1 MHTGGFLTTGWL
13 SAKCQNKRE
22 RGAAGKLVAPFTFS
36 YYGKLTMITLDT
48 LNGTASDI
56 AFSHLMMIIRHQPKQ
71 SANSLLMIAACL
83 AANRPLALRELRQ
96 MLDLT
101 PMDVGRLAR
110 LSPLLT
116 LTKHPTHK
124 CRKNV
129 TLSLQGEDLKEALL
143 EDDPSIMRG
152 YIDRAA
158 TAATEIG
165 ASGRINK
172 ERLPKHV
179 QAYIAS
185 LEAKVAA

>member
-1 MHTGGFLTTGWL
+1 
-13 SAKCQNKRE
+13 
-22 RGAAGKLVAPFTFS
+22 
-36 YYGKLTMITLDT
+36 MITDET

-56 AFSHLMMIIRHQPKQ
+56 AFSHLMMITKHGPKE
-71 SANSLLMIAACL
+71 SANSLLMVAACL

-96 MLDLT
+96 LIGLT
-101 PMDVGRLAR
+101 PMNAGRLAR
-110 LSPLLT
+110 LSRLLK
-116 LTKHPTHK
+116 LVKHPTDK

-129 TLSLQGEDLKEALL
+129 VLSVHGEKLKEDLLKE
-143 EDDPSIMRG
+143 DPTIMRSG
-152 YIDRAA
+152 VDKAA

-185 LEAKVAA
+185 LEAKIAA